1 MASLSVCALLLA
13 LVAVMAGLSGCNVA
27 DKAKNMKDEVEKEW
41 QAIEHSLEIQK
52 VVGHARESIRK
63 AEEATKAGGAAAEKK
78 AEELVKTAIHE
89 LYVEW
94 KAAMK
99 PVNSYVIPPK
109 CLLAMAVGG
118 GAVASA
124 SGLGL
129 AALGFASEGVEAG
142 SLAALWQSALGDV
155 ESGSL
160 FARLQSLGAKGLSTA
175 EKFKVTGVVASVSAC
190 MCGVVDDLCQHCM
203 SSAEQAR
210 PKREAEKTGEAEQP
224 LEARSN
230 VSMATIIQSRRV
242 NQSYQMNQT
251 NQLNQSSWLFL

>member
-27 DKAKNMKDEVEKEW
+27 DKAKDMKDEIEKEW
-41 QAIEHSLEIQK
+41 QAIGHSPEIQK
-52 VVGHARESIRK
+52 VVGHARETIQK
-63 AEEATKAGGAAAEKK
+63 AQNATRAGGAAVEKK
-78 AEELVKTAIHE
+78 AEELVKAAIHD
-89 LYVEW
+89 LYVKW

-99 PVNSYVIPPK
+99 PVDSYVIPPK

-118 GAVASA
+118 GAVAAA

-155 ESGSL
+155 EEGSL

-175 EKFKVTGVVASVSAC
+175 QNFRVSGVVASISAC
-190 MCGVVDDLCQHCM
+190 MCGVVDDLCQHCI
-203 SSAEQAR
+203 STAQQAR
-210 PKREAEKTGEAEQP
+210 PKREAEKTDEAEQP

-230 VSMATIIQSRRV
+230 MSMAIIIQSM
-242 NQSYQMNQT
+242 NQSYQLKQT
-251 NQLNQSSWLFL
+251 NEWNQSSLVIV